1 MTTQI
6 SLNAHSGAVLY
17 EVKDQV
23 AHVTLNRPSVLNA
36 LNKVLIEGLSQAFQ
50 AASTDNNVRAVLMT
64 GNGRAFSSGADLTTI
79 PLEQLTS
86 ADHGSAARPA
96 LDLGASLLAHYNPLI
111 LAIRRLPKPVVCA
124 VNGPAAGAGM
134 SIALAA
140 DIVIAGQSASFLQ
153 AFARLG
159 LVPDAGSTWFLP
171 RLIGEQRTR
180 ALTLLAEPIDAQ
192 TALSYGLIYQVH
204 SDAELM
210 NHANT
215 LAAKLASQATLGLGL
230 IKQALDAS
238 PNNTL
243 EEQLNLEASL
253 QSRAGTTAD
262 FVEGVSAFI
271 QKRRPSYQGR

>member
-1 MTTQI
+1 MTIST

-17 EVKDQV
+17 EVKQHV
-23 AHVTLNRPSVLNA
+23 AHITLNRPSVLNA
-36 LNKVLIEGLSQAFQ
+36 LNQELMEGLTQAFKLAGQ
-50 AASTDNNVRAVLMT
+50 DTAVRAVLMT
-64 GNGRAFSSGADLTTI
+64 GSGRAFSSGADLTTI
-79 PLEQLTS
+79 PLDRLT
-86 ADHGSAARPA
+86 ATANGSSRQNTI
-96 LDLGASLLAHYNPLI
+96 DLGASLLALYNPLV
-111 LAIRRLPKPVVCA
+111 LAIRQLAKPVVSA

-140 DIVIAGQSASFLQ
+140 DIVVAGQSASFLQ

-171 RLIGEQRTR
+171 RLIGEQRAR

-192 TALSYGLIYQVH
+192 TALNYGLIYQVY

-215 LAAKLASQATLGLGL
+215 LASKLASQATLGLGL
-230 IKQALDAS
+230 IKKAFDAS

-243 EEQLNLEASL
+243 EEQLNLEAYL
-253 QSRAGTTAD
+253 QTQAGKTDD

-271 QKRRPSYQGR
+271 QKRRPNYQGR